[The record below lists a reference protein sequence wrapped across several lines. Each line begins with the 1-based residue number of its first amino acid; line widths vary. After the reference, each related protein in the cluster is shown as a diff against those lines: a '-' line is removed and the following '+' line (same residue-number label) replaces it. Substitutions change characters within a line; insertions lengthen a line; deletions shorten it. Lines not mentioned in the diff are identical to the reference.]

1 MFNLTLYNMGRSP
14 QIQTS
19 KSKNEKGSTRHGK
32 FNNPEYEHSLS
43 RAICNQECNAC
54 V

>member
-1 MFNLTLYNMGRSP
+1 MFKLALYITGRSM
-14 QIQTS
+14 QIQRAEN
-19 KSKNEKGSTRHGK
+19 KNEKGTTHHGK
-32 FNNPEYEHSLS
+32 FNNPEYEHILS